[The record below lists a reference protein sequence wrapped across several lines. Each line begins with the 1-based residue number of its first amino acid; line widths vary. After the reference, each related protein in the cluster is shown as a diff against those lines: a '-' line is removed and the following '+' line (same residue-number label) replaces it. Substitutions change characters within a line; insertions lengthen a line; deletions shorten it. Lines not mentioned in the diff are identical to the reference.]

1 VAHPSRRAPPP
12 VAGGRLRSKVTMD
25 KSVVACRDA
34 AASSLPPTVV
44 LIADADAETR
54 ALYRDAFARAGCD
67 VVEAADGR
75 DALAKAFP
83 TPPSVVITE
92 LTLPFVNGY
101 ALCDLLRRDPLTAG
115 VPILVVTAAQP
126 EERAERIGV
135 DALLL
140 KPTAPDSLVREARR
154 LLATPR
160 APDSPSSLARR
171 YPTAHQEQSVDRL
184 APSGTQRGITCAK
197 AHQRFTTTSPPKSP
211 PALSCPSCDRTL
223 KYEKSHIGGVSDR
236 HSEQW
241 DYFTCS
247 SGCGVFQYRQRTR
260 RVRHLE

>member
-1 VAHPSRRAPPP
+1 MEH
-12 VAGGRLRSKVTMD
+12 
-25 KSVVACRDA
+25 KSVVARSDA
-34 AASSLPPTVV
+34 IASSLPPTVV

-83 TPPSVVITE
+83 TPPSLVITE

-101 ALCDLLRRDPLTAG
+101 ALCDLLRRDPLTAD
-115 VPILVVTAAQP
+115 VPILVVTADYPA
-126 EERAERIGV
+126 ERAERIGV

-140 KPTAPDSLVREARR
+140 KPTAPDSLVSEARR

-160 APDSPSSLARR
+160 ALYSPSGLARG
-171 YPTAHQEQSVDRL
+171 YPAADQEQSVDRL
-184 APSGTQRGITCAK
+184 APSRTQRGISFAK
-197 AHQRFTTTSPPKSP
+197 AHQRFTTTTPPKSP
-211 PALSCPSCDRTL
+211 PALSCPSCDRAL
-223 KYEKSHIGGVSDR
+223 KYEKSHVGGVSDR
-236 HSEQW
+236 HPEQW
-241 DYFTCS
+241 DYFVCR

-260 RVRHLE
+260 RVRRLE